1 MRLLLDLN
9 NDLVVTGTVFPTTH
23 LLASLGFPSF
33 PKAGF
38 SNPRLTLSQTEVSPG
53 GGCDDTHMVPHFA
66 QMIQLCLLT
75 IEYRFQVQSGDV
87 LVAVNGRNV
96 RGSSIQAVA
105 QLILGPIGSSV
116 PLPHPF
122 QPHLH
127 SCGFSTCVF
136 SVNWCFDARVW
147 PSVSLHPASD
157 LCQNKK
163 YDFFCKAGA
172 LKFW

>member
-53 GGCDDTHMVPHFA
+53 GGCDDTRMVPHFV

-75 IEYRFQVQSGDV
+75 IESGSRSKV
-87 LVAVNGRNV
+87 VMFL
-96 RGSSIQAVA
+96 
-105 QLILGPIGSSV
+105 
-116 PLPHPF
+116 
-122 QPHLH
+122 
-127 SCGFSTCVF
+127 
-136 SVNWCFDARVW
+136 
-147 PSVSLHPASD
+147 SL
-157 LCQNKK
+157 
-163 YDFFCKAGA
+163 
-172 LKFW
+172 

>member
-87 LVAVNGRNV
+87 LVAVNGRNATATSPCSLKA
-96 RGSSIQAVA
+96 SSPSRISTRS
-105 QLILGPIGSSV
+105 IFPSI
-116 PLPHPF
+116 
-122 QPHLH
+122 
-127 SCGFSTCVF
+127 FSPMAAFLASLSACPVCTPYY
-136 SVNWCFDARVW
+136 
-147 PSVSLHPASD
+147 PSGERP
-157 LCQNKK
+157 
-163 YDFFCKAGA
+163 
-172 LKFW
+172 